1 LISLIVD
8 AYRDNVQNSRDLKRI
23 SNVVWVTLSKIR
35 NGDGKLAWDGVESED
50 LTFFLHHQKA
60 LQKMMQ
66 V

>member
-1 LISLIVD
+1 
-8 AYRDNVQNSRDLKRI
+8 VQKSHDLKCI
-23 SNVVWVTLSKIR
+23 SNVVWETLNRTR

-60 LQKMMQ
+60 QQKMMQ